1 MGDKM
6 KPTEPFRPLSFMAN
20 LGAGDF
26 GPFERARRVLRNV
39 ALKVSRRQACCGNYG
54 DPGC

>member
-1 MGDKM
+1 MSDK
-6 KPTEPFRPLSFMAN
+6 KNGLERPSTFLAN

-26 GPFERARRVLRNV
+26 GPIERAT
-39 ALKVSRRQACCGNYG
+39 KVFGNIGRKVFRRQACCGNYG